1 MTGAGKCATRD
12 CSFVAAR
19 VAWLRC
25 QRKRAGWPSVS
36 RLPYRIPQ
44 LNLRMLIAALARAG
58 HRSHH
63 RRLARE
69 MPLRKRITERPPD
82 HQRGDGSH
90 GSPECCVMT
99 TRGRNIEARF
109 TDHHAPEMRTDH
121 PRVQKKNGSPGC
133 TKNERI
139 TSMSKRI
146 TRMYLTAWRLDFVPR
161 IEYWRRGRCG
171 KEGPPLRSTAT
182 SGQFQVT
189 NLSSCSHFTPFCSA
203 NSCNRHVTCWPEL
216 PPWGG
221 G

>member
-12 CSFVAAR
+12 RSFVAAR

-99 TRGRNIEARF
+99 TRGRNTEARF

-146 TRMYLTAWRLDFVPR
+146 TSMYLT
-161 IEYWRRGRCG
+161 IKYT
-171 KEGPPLRSTAT
+171 LRSST
-182 SGQFQVT
+182 V
-189 NLSSCSHFTPFCSA
+189 
-203 NSCNRHVTCWPEL
+203 
-216 PPWGG
+216 
-221 G
+221 